1 VHEAATCAAIRRLCI
16 LAPVLTDAL
25 PALAGW
31 ESFYVIVGGAAAAL
45 TGLQFVVIAIVA
57 DSSVRSTSDTID
69 AFGTPTIVH
78 FCIALLIA
86 AMGSV
91 PWHHLG
97 SAALALGAIG
107 LGGMA
112 YEAIVIRRAR
122 RQTGYR
128 PVLEDWIWHV
138 VLPLLAYG
146 ATLGSA
152 LALSARTEAALFV
165 AGVAALLLLFIG
177 IHNAWDTVT
186 YVAIA
191 RAKPDGAGQ
200 TAEPS
205 PSNPPGAGGARP

>member
-1 VHEAATCAAIRRLCI
+1 
-16 LAPVLTDAL
+16 VLTDAL

-78 FCIALLIA
+78 FCVALLIA

-97 SAALALGAIG
+97 SAALVLGAIG
-107 LGGMA
+107 LGGLA

-122 RQTGYR
+122 RQTAYR

-146 ATLGSA
+146 ATFGGA
-152 LALSARTEAALFV
+152 LALSTRPDAALFV
-165 AGVAALLLLFIG
+165 VGIAALLLLFIG

-186 YVAIA
+186 YVAVS
-191 RAKPDGAGQ
+191 RAEPDGARQ
-200 TAEPS
+200 AEPS
-205 PSNPPGAGGARP
+205 SWNAPERGGGAST